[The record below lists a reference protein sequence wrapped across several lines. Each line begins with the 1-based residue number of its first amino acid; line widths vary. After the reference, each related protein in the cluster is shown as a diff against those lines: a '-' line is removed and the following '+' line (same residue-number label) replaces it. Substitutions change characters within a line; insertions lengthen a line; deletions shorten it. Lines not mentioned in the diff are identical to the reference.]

1 MIKVEHIAVAANSI
15 EDSDR
20 FFMELLG
27 LKKTKTFTVSAE
39 LMEKFFGI
47 NKEHNFV
54 RYQNDNLGVE
64 VIITN
69 DNSKAID
76 VFTHS
81 CLIVDN
87 REAFIKKSS
96 SMGFKTIKV
105 QRKDGEG
112 YYTFVKD
119 SFGNLYEVK

>member
-1 MIKVEHIAVAANSI
+1 MKIDHIAVASNSI

-39 LMEKFFGI
+39 LMEQFFGI
-47 NKEHNFV
+47 NKDHNFV

-105 QRKDGEG
+105 SRKNGEG
-112 YYTFVKD
+112 YYSFVKD

>member
-1 MIKVEHIAVAANSI
+1 MKIDHIAVASNSI

-39 LMEKFFGI
+39 LMEQFFGI

-81 CLIVDN
+81 CLIIDN

-105 QRKDGEG
+105 SRKNGEG
-112 YYTFVKD
+112 YYSFIKD

>member
-69 DNSKAID
+69 DNSKVID

-112 YYTFVKD
+112 YYSFVKD

>member
-1 MIKVEHIAVAANSI
+1 MKIEHIAVASNTI

-20 FFMELLG
+20 FFIKLLG
-27 LKKTKTFTVSAE
+27 LKKTKTFPVSAE
-39 LMEKFFGI
+39 LMKKFFGL
-47 NKEHNFV
+47 NKEHLFV

-64 VIITN
+64 VIITSQ
-69 DNSKAID
+69 NSKAID

-87 REAFIKKSS
+87 REDFIKKSS

-105 QRKDGEG
+105 ERKNGEG
-112 YYTFVKD
+112 YYSFIKD

>member
-20 FFMELLG
+20 FFMELLD

-69 DNSKAID
+69 DNSKVID

-112 YYTFVKD
+112 YYSFVKD
-119 SFGNLYEVK
+119 SFENLYEVK

>member
-1 MIKVEHIAVAANSI
+1 MKIDHIAVASNSI

-20 FFMELLG
+20 FFTELLG
-27 LKKTKTFTVSAE
+27 LKKIKTFSVSAE
-39 LMEKFFGI
+39 LMEKFFRI
-47 NKEHNFV
+47 NKEFVFV

-69 DNSKAID
+69 DNSKSID
-76 VFTHS
+76 NFTHS

-87 REAFIKKSS
+87 RDEFVNISS
-96 SMGFKTIKV
+96 SMGYTTIKV
-105 QRKDGEG
+105 PRKESEG
-112 YYTFVKD
+112 YFLFVKD

>member
-1 MIKVEHIAVAANSI
+1 MKIEHIAVASNTI

-20 FFMELLG
+20 FFTELLG
-27 LKKTKTFTVSAE
+27 LKKSKTFPVSAE
-39 LMEKFFGI
+39 LMEKFFGL
-47 NKEHNFV
+47 NKEHTFV

-69 DNSKAID
+69 DTSKSND

-87 REAFIKKSS
+87 KDEFIDKSS
-96 SMGFKTIKV
+96 SMGYKTIKV
-105 QRKDGEG
+105 PRKDEG
-112 YYTFVKD
+112 YYLFVKD
-119 SFGNLYEVK
+119 SFGNLYEIK

>member
-1 MIKVEHIAVAANSI
+1 MKIDHIAVASNSI
-15 EDSDR
+15 EASDR

-27 LKKTKTFTVSAE
+27 LKKSKTFTVSAE
-39 LMEKFFGI
+39 LMEQFFGI

-64 VIITN
+64 VIISN
-69 DNSKAID
+69 ENSKAID

-81 CLIVDN
+81 CLIVEN

-112 YYTFVKD
+112 YYSFVKD
-119 SFGNLYEVK
+119 SFGNLYEIK

>member
-1 MIKVEHIAVAANSI
+1 MKIDHIAVAANSI

-27 LKKTKTFTVSAE
+27 LKKIKTFNVSGE
-39 LMEKFFGI
+39 LMEQFFEI

-69 DNSKAID
+69 ENSKAID

-112 YYTFVKD
+112 YYSFVKD

>member
-1 MIKVEHIAVAANSI
+1 MKIEHIAVTSNSI

-81 CLIVDN
+81 CLILDN

-105 QRKDGEG
+105 PRKNGEG
-112 YYTFVKD
+112 YYYFIKD